1 MITFK
6 RRSANGFANRAEVVA
21 TTAIAA
27 VVVAASGV
35 GKYFSCQ
42 GISGSGSGCSSTIAV
57 AGAAVLGISG
67 GFTSGVGGV
76 GTSGISDGRVIV
88 KFSGV

>member
-1 MITFK
+1 MTVGLITLS
-6 RRSANGFANRAEVVA
+6 RRSANGFANRADVVA

-42 GISGSGSGCSSTIAV
+42 GISGSGSGCSSTTAV
-57 AGAAVLGISG
+57 AGAVALGISG
-67 GFTSGVGGV
+67 LCTSVLVVRGL
-76 GTSGISDGRVIV
+76 
-88 KFSGV
+88 